1 MHRWLRDLALCFA
14 AGAAGAVAKGL
25 LVWICSYTALT
36 APIGSYLAMAL
47 YPLGFYPRV
56 VWGGLYGFLFLLPPA
71 RGSSLMSGL
80 LWGGVVSLLQ
90 LLILPLWQH
99 SGLHW
104 SLTMVLSTALLN
116 CIWGCATAL
125 LLRSVR

>member
-14 AGAAGAVAKGL
+14 AGAAGAVAKGV
-25 LVWICSYTALT
+25 LVWLCSYSSLS
-36 APIGSYLAMAL
+36 APFGAYLATAL
-47 YPLGFYPRV
+47 YPLGFYQRV

-71 RGSSLMSGL
+71 RGSLLMSGL

-90 LLILPLWQH
+90 LVVLPLLQH
-99 SGLHW
+99 GGLHW
-104 SLTMVLSTALLN
+104 SLTLVLSTVLLN

-125 LLRSVR
+125 LLRLIR